1 MNAIDIV
8 LINVI
13 SYMGGFLT
21 GLAFCFKYKKHFL
34 LRTSSHEQLSQIINS
49 IHSEIG
55 GTTNMGPPNLPVIAS
70 SIYPSAPQPSA
81 PQPSAPQLESV
92 KEIVIRT

>member
-55 GTTNMGPPNLPVIAS
+55 GTTNVGPPNLPVIAS
-70 SIYPSAPQPSA
+70 SVQPC

-92 KEIVIRT
+92 KEIVIRS